1 MKSFYHYLLKYR
13 HPKPKDSI
21 SEFANQAY
29 EDHSF
34 PKTSTDYHEISSY
47 LELNA
52 DYLHTMATFDEASFL
67 IEALEKEMAGEDIV
81 HVFSL
86 ARASSFGMN
95 AVLYHSGYQYGGR
108 LINNCFIAEGLEN
121 MNIWCKQL

>member
-47 LELNA
+47 LELNV
-52 DYLHTMATFDEASFL
+52 DYLDTMATFDEAWEKY
-67 IEALEKEMAGEDIV
+67 EAEV
-81 HVFSL
+81 H
-86 ARASSFGMN
+86 G
-95 AVLYHSGYQYGGR
+95 
-108 LINNCFIAEGLEN
+108 
-121 MNIWCKQL
+121 K